1 MELKKIRC
9 EMCGGTDLIKKN
21 DFFECQNCGTKYSIK
36 KIKEIIVNGSF
47 DPNINT
53 NNKENV
59 KNYLNIAKNAYAAN
73 NITECENYCNK
84 VLEIDSNNYEAWLLK
99 GKSLGWQSKIEESK
113 IYFSNA
119 IDNIPEDNIG
129 EIKLEIAN
137 EIKEIIIAIIVYKC
151 KQFLEPPSNHNC
163 KQFLDYPSNND
174 KDLIDETEKIIKEN
188 FRGLLLK
195 CEANDDELRYNLFII
210 ICNLAMEKWNNEIT
224 TEYYNIQNHPEWDE
238 WQLFFKRGDAVVYL
252 IEKATTILEDDTLI
266 PTIIYENLIG
276 IYETIIY
283 EDNKYIEEDK
293 IGKLEKETG
302 QQLISRESDYY
313 RFNKIMEWHKKWNE
327 IDSTHIIPT
336 NE

>member
-1 MELKKIRC
+1 MELKKLRC
-9 EMCGGTDLIKKN
+9 EMCGGTDLIKNN
-21 DFFECQNCGTKYSIK
+21 DFFECQNCGSKYSIE
-36 KIKEIIVNGSF
+36 KIKEIIVNESF
-47 DPNINT
+47 DPNI

-59 KNYLNIAKNAYAAN
+59 KNYLNIAKNAYTAN

-84 VLEIDSNNYEAWLLK
+84 VLEIDSNNYGAWLLK

-195 CEANDDELRYNLFII
+195 CEANDEELRYNLFII

-238 WQLFFKRGDAVVYL
+238 WQLFFKSGDAVASL
-252 IEKATTILEDDTLI
+252 IEQATTILEDDTLI

-293 IGKLEKETG
+293 IGKLEKEIG
-302 QQLISRESDYY
+302 QQLISRESDYH

-327 IDSTHIIPT
+327 IDSNHIIPT